1 MAKWLIG
8 RREDGHLRLTHVNLQ
23 TGMTFHCGD
32 LRADTPLDLIVE
44 WIVTKGAPNP
54 GDWIVTPDQ
63 QVLLLGSAGARA

>member
-1 MAKWLIG
+1 MAKWLIE
-8 RREDGHLRLTHVNLQ
+8 RQEDGLLRLTYVNLQ
-23 TGMTFHCGD
+23 ASTTFHCGD

-63 QVLLLGSAGARA
+63 HVLLLGSEGARA